1 MPGHSQR
8 RQRKRERSLSHRAD
22 TLDRKAKR
30 RKKSVRKPRRSMQ
43 RVSKLIRRAFENAGN
58 MSALRSPSEK
68 TREGAYRVLKVELM
82 RLEDTTRFRFFIL
95 EDFSVMLFTV
105 GDMETREVHVYTHT
119 DGVIRKS

>member
-1 MPGHSQR
+1 
-8 RQRKRERSLSHRAD
+8 
-22 TLDRKAKR
+22 
-30 RKKSVRKPRRSMQ
+30 MQ